1 MQQQQQ
7 QQVVSLPRPR
17 PLPTMCRENEGSCVQ
32 QPVER
37 QARSLTHPLVL
48 LPFLAAVPSDRCCQ
62 GLPPGKNG
70 MPCHMETIWAPTV
83 GHPGRVT
90 LAKAWQG
97 GAAPCSCCWG
107 VCRPPGQRL
116 STPWSIPLTGQT
128 DSQCRRYACIQ
139 WSGTRDAGGTP
150 GARCAVQVS
159 PGLRG
164 PAGYG
169 CIAKCEGVG
178 RGRG

>member
-1 MQQQQQ
+1 
-7 QQVVSLPRPR
+7 
-17 PLPTMCRENEGSCVQ
+17 MCRENEGSCVQ

-37 QARSLTHPLVL
+37 QVCSFTHHLVVL
-48 LPFLAAVPSDRCCQ
+48 LPFLAAMPSDRCCQ

-70 MPCHMETIWAPTV
+70 MPCHRETIWAPTV

-97 GAAPCSCCWG
+97 WVAPCSCCWG
-107 VCRPPGQRL
+107 CVPPPGSKAQHSLEHSFDRSDRQSMQAVRL
-116 STPWSIPLTGQT
+116 SPVVVRYKR
-128 DSQCRRYACIQ
+128 CRR
-139 WSGTRDAGGTP
+139 DAW
-150 GARCAVQVS
+150 CQVYAVQVS

-164 PAGYG
+164 TAGFG
-169 CIAKCEGVG
+169 CIAKCEGGG